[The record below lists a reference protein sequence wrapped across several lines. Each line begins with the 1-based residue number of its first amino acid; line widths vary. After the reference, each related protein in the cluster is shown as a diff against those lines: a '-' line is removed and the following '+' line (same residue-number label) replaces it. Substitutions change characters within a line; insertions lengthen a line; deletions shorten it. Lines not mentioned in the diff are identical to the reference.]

1 MRNFLIRMAALAAA
15 AAAILLWVSCGDT
28 FRPIITPFPQ
38 PGGDPQGLRRAIVL
52 NTGGASANGATNNID
67 VSGDTDVQDQYVG
80 TDPVMMTISGSVFVV
95 NRGSKNVSSY
105 SPFFSSGTPTTA
117 SLPTNSNPVFA
128 AGALGNLYVTDTA
141 NNMVETLSGGTTDTG
156 SVPVGTNPVAITAT
170 PDGTKVY
177 VINQG
182 SDNVSLI
189 TTVNNQVA
197 ITIAL
202 AAGASPVYA
211 AASADSKWIMVAEQG
226 TGQVALIN
234 TADNSVTEIATGAG
248 PSYVTFD
255 KTNRRFYVVN
265 TAGNSISIFDETLPT
280 PALLATIG
288 VGAGP
293 TSVAPLAD
301 GSRAYTANKG
311 AGTVSVVDVRAFTKA
326 KPDIP
331 VANVAAGEQVMW
343 VAASSDSLKVYAA
356 VKGPNNTSDPG
367 FTAILR
373 TSTDTQIGKIPPPRI
388 DPNCNPATAPTPCTY
403 TQPIMVLTA
412 P

>member
-15 AAAILLWVSCGDT
+15 AAAILLWASCGDT

-38 PGGDPQGLRRAIVL
+38 PGGDPQGVRRAIVL
-52 NTGGASANGATNNID
+52 NTGGLSANGATNNID
-67 VSGDTDVQDQYVG
+67 VSGDTDVQDLYVG
-80 TDPVMMTISGSVFVV
+80 TDPVMMALSGNIFVV
-95 NRGSKNVSSY
+95 NRGSKNVSTY
-105 SPFFSSGTPTTA
+105 SPFFTSGTPTTA
-117 SLPTNSNPVFA
+117 SLPTNSSPVFA
-128 AGALGNLYVTDTA
+128 AGALNNVYVADPA
-141 NNMVETLSGGTTDTG
+141 NNVVDILSGGSTNTG
-156 SVPVGTNPVAITAT
+156 TIAVGTNPVAIAST

-177 VINQG
+177 VVNQG

-189 TTVNNQVA
+189 TTANDQVA
-197 ITIAL
+197 TTIAL

-234 TADNSVTEIATGAG
+234 TSDNSVTEIATAAG

-255 KTNRRFYVVN
+255 KSAKRFYVVN
-265 TAGNSISIFDETLPT
+265 TAANSISIFDETLPT

-293 TSVAPLAD
+293 TAVAALAD
-301 GSRAYTANKG
+301 GSRAYTANHG
-311 AGTVSVVDVRAFTKA
+311 AGTVSVVDVRAFKKIKDVT
-326 KPDIP
+326 
-331 VANVAAGEQVMW
+331 VAAAGEQVMW
-343 VAASSDSLKVYAA
+343 VAASSDSRKVYAA

-367 FTAILR
+367 FTAILQ
-373 TSTDTQIGKIPPPRI
+373 TSTDTQIGKIPPPRV
-388 DPNCNPATAPTPCTY
+388 DPNCNPATAATPCTF
-403 TQPIMVLTA
+403 TQPIFVLTA